1 MPKRS
6 GFQSSI
12 QEFLT
17 KSNEEILGE
26 LTKFQEGSVEITQRD
41 AWLEQIDLLKEIL
54 PNFKDCLLYTS
65 PSPRDNR

>member
-17 KSNEEILGE
+17 KSNDEVLGE
-26 LTKFQEGSVEITQRD
+26 LTKFQEGSVETTQRD
-41 AWLEQIDLLKEIL
+41 AWQDHLRRREINL
-54 PNFKDCLLYTS
+54 S
-65 PSPRDNR
+65 PSIAKVKF

>member
-17 KSNEEILGE
+17 KSNDEVLGE
-26 LTKFQEGSVEITQRD
+26 LTKFQEGS
-41 AWLEQIDLLKEIL
+41 LE
-54 PNFKDCLLYTS
+54 TT
-65 PSPRDNR
+65 